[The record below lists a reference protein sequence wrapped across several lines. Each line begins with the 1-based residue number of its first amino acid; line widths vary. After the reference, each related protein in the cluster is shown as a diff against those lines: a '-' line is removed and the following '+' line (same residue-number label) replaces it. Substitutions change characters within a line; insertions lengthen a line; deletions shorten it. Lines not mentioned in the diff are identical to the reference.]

1 MLIVWTM
8 DAMVRGGKIASHR
21 LTGIT
26 VDRGQ
31 SARARRVTDMDDG
44 ESLGFIFI
52 SDARV
57 AALAGGCTVTRTSA
71 KTGRLYTVNLRG
83 WA

>member
-1 MLIVWTM
+1 
-8 DAMVRGGKIASHR
+8 
-21 LTGIT
+21 
-26 VDRGQ
+26 
-31 SARARRVTDMDDG
+31 MDDD

-57 AALAGGCTVTRTSA
+57 AALAGGCTVTRTSD